1 MGCERGAALSEN
13 DVEKRTAMFVDTKSR
28 NTLSTRRIVID
39 CIDLSHLFVI
49 GRSLLLTSMSS
60 LIYCTWSVFVNVDDV
75 NIFTIV
81 LKEKW

>member
-1 MGCERGAALSEN
+1 MRGVQHCQKTTLKNELPCLS
-13 DVEKRTAMFVDTKSR
+13 TTKSR